1 MIITALDFPNTK
13 QAYSFVDRI
22 DPTLTRLKVG
32 KELFTASGPEF
43 VEALHKRGFDVFLDV
58 KFNDIPNTVAG
69 GVRSAREL
77 GVWMLTVHASGGPR
91 MLEAARGACP
101 PYSGEDGMRI
111 VAVTVLTSMDDNELE
126 AVGVTGGMTAQVD
139 RLTRLSYEAGLDGV
153 VCSPLEAARV
163 CELTNE
169 NFLKVTPGIRLAAM
183 AGDDQRRVMTP
194 RDAKEAG
201 SSYLVIGRP
210 ITQAKDPAKTLIDI
224 NNELNEGTLA

>member
-1 MIITALDFPNTK
+1 MIITALDFPNTE

-32 KELFTASGPEF
+32 KELFTASGPVF
-43 VEALHKRGFDVFLDV
+43 VEELHKRGFDVFLDV

-69 GVRSAREL
+69 GVRSARDL

-91 MLEAARGACP
+91 MLEAARAACP
-101 PYSGEDGMRI
+101 MYSGNTGMRL
-111 VAVTVLTSMDDNELE
+111 VAVTVLTSMDDLELE
-126 AVGVTGGMTAQVD
+126 AVGVMGGTAAQVD
-139 RLTRLSYEAGLDGV
+139 RLARLSFEAELDGV

-169 NFLKVTPGIRLAAM
+169 HFLKVTPGVRLVAL

-201 SSYLVIGRP
+201 SSFLVIGRP
-210 ITQAKDPAKTLIDI
+210 ITQSKDPLKTLIAIHD
-224 NNELNEGTLA
+224 ELNEGVPA